1 MIRPRRSLLYVPGN
15 NTRALEKA
23 GGLACDGVIIDLED
37 SVLPEAKSEARERA
51 AAAIATRKFGRREV
65 IVRINGPESRW
76 WLDDLAMVAAVS
88 PDGVLVPK
96 VAAARHLQ
104 TIADRL
110 NDISADRA
118 IRLWAMIELPVAV
131 LNAGEIASAA
141 ADGET
146 RLAGFVVGPN
156 DLVRETHARMV
167 TGRAPMLTW
176 LSVCVLAARAYGLS
190 VIDGVY
196 NDFKDGEG
204 FARECEQAR
213 DMGFDGKSLIHP
225 SQIAPSNACFAPGA
239 AEIARARRVIAA
251 FADPANAG
259 RGVIQLDGEMVER
272 LHLEIAQRTV
282 AIADAIAA
290 RA

>member
-15 NTRALEKA
+15 NARALEKA
-23 GGLACDGVIIDLED
+23 GGLACDGVIVDLED

-51 AAAIATRKFGRREV
+51 AAAVAAKSFGRREV
-65 IVRINGPESRW
+65 IVRINSPETKW
-76 WLDDLAMVAAVS
+76 WLDDLAMVTAVS

-131 LNAGEIASAA
+131 LNAGEIAAA
-141 ADGET
+141 ATDEET
-146 RLAGFVVGPN
+146 RLAGLVIGPN
-156 DLVRETHARMV
+156 DLIRETRARMV
-167 TGRAPMLTW
+167 AGRAPMLPW
-176 LSVCVLAARAYGLS
+176 LSACVLAARAYGLS

-196 NDFKDGEG
+196 NDFRDDEG
-204 FARECEQAR
+204 FTRECAQAR

-225 SQIAPSNACFAPGA
+225 NQIAPCNACFAPEP
-239 AEIARARRVIAA
+239 AEVAKARRVIDA
-251 FADPANAG
+251 FADPVNAG

-272 LHLEIAQRTV
+272 LHLESVRRTIAF
-282 AIADAIAA
+282 AEAIAA
-290 RA
+290 LA